1 MPGDLT
7 RAADPCPRCRGARVI
22 GRGARGTVV
31 AVCTPD
37 TGPVAVKVGAAH
49 DMAAEKSM
57 LLAAGSGSAEGVVPV
72 LSRRDVCEA
81 APWFAMPLVV
91 DAGAVPSTLAQWL
104 RNMRGDVMPGEF
116 VLQRVV
122 SLARAVAHVH
132 SVHMVHRDIKPENV
146 LVQGART
153 MLCDFDQSQMLGA
166 WKGVARC
173 GKGGGTLGFAS
184 PEQVVGWAARD
195 RRGVLHVVHYLTQA
209 SDVWSVGVILVAVA
223 LGTGDRV
230 LQTAQALCTEAASRA
245 KALVAG
251 DTSLLTLEDLNH
263 HLQVLRWSLARELRH
278 LFLTFVCCHQWRFAL
293 HLAAIAEACL
303 TADPADRPAAADV
316 ARRLSLCSPNR
327 PESCRHGHS
336 PPSLPM
342 VLPAAQVGDAQ
353 VARVLV
359 RLRAAVAAG
368 NTRMTVRDV
377 DGAALAVA
385 VAGAAVAGLGLGS
398 VRYLLLPPSPWVRNV
413 RQWLSTAMAVAASAS
428 NPRMVCVV
436 DGCRWWHGDLGRL
449 TKACEDVVET
459 LRGAATVI
467 TVLCLPCNGRGA
479 EGDGAACWART
490 DGDGLF
496 DGDLEVD
503 SLGIAMARRCATEDV
518 RVMQAVVG
526 VRRACRLLDK
536 YGRQVVRAEMAQDA
550 GALAAAL
557 ADYDAG
563 GHASHVNEAACTLGA
578 VAVDEPAWGC
588 VRLEWALGLPACG
601 VAAHWLVYSRHS
613 VLLMKHVWEAAWIT
627 GLQLLLDV
635 NPQPVLPLTLARC
648 MASLCSLL
656 AVGTRAD
663 VCGGG
668 AMCGSVCLQRLVVCM
683 LLSQSVEITLGQV
696 RVAAETAALGLTLVS
711 KSSQLGILLRVLH
724 AVRRRRCLVV
734 CSACTLGA

>member
-1 MPGDLT
+1 MDSVICAGLAVLAWTDALQALVRVHCTCTGTRIMPGDLA

-49 DMAAEKSM
+49 DMAAEKSL
-57 LLAAGSGSAEGVVPV
+57 LLAAGSGTCEGVVPV

-81 APWFAMPLVV
+81 GPWFAMPLVV

-104 RNMRGDVMPGEF
+104 KNMRGDVMPGEF

-132 SVHMVHRDIKPENV
+132 SMHMVHRDIKPENV

-166 WKGVARC
+166 WKGVVRC
-173 GKGGGTLGFAS
+173 AKGGGTLGFAS

-195 RRGVLHVVHYLTQA
+195 RRGVLHVVHNLTQA

-230 LQTAQALCTEAASRA
+230 MQTAQALCTEAAARA

-251 DTSLLTLEDLNH
+251 DTSLLTVEDLNH

-293 HLAAIAEACL
+293 QLAAIAEACL
-303 TADPADRPAAADV
+303 TADPAARPAAADV
-316 ARRLSLCSPNR
+316 ARRLALCPPSR
-327 PESCRHGHS
+327 PDSCRHGHS

-342 VLPAAQVGDAQ
+342 VLPAAQVGDVA
-353 VARVLV
+353 VARVLA

-385 VAGAAVAGLGLGS
+385 VAAATAGG
-398 VRYLLLPPSPWVRNV
+398 VRYVLLPPSPWVRNV
-413 RQWLSTAMAVAASAS
+413 RQWLASAMGLSAAAVAAAS

-436 DGCRWWHGDLGRL
+436 DACRWWHGDLGRL

-459 LRGAATVI
+459 LRGVATVV
-467 TVLCLPCNGRGA
+467 TVLCLPCNVRGA
-479 EGDGAACWART
+479 EGDGAACWARAQEAGLC
-490 DGDGLF
+490 DGDV
-496 DGDLEVD
+496 EVD
-503 SLGIAMARRCATEDV
+503 SLGIPMARRCATEDV

-526 VRRACRLLDK
+526 ARRACRMLDT

-550 GALAAAL
+550 AALGAALAA
-557 ADYDAG
+557 YDASG
-563 GHASHVNEAACTLGA
+563 SATLVNEAACTLGTE
-578 VAVDEPAWGC
+578 AVDEPAWGC

-613 VLLMKHVWEAAWIT
+613 VVLMKHVWEAAWIT
-627 GLQLLLDV
+627 GLQMLLHV
-635 NPQPVLPLTLARC
+635 NTQPALPDTLARC

-656 AVGTRAD
+656 AVGWLYVWSGTPM
-663 VCGGG
+663 VCCDGHRL
-668 AMCGSVCLQRLVVCM
+668 CLRGMRRLWRLRWDKCAWPQRRLP
-683 LLSQSVEITLGQV
+683 L
-696 RVAAETAALGLTLVS
+696 A
-711 KSSQLGILLRVLH
+711 
-724 AVRRRRCLVV
+724 
-734 CSACTLGA
+734 